1 MKISLAFFVL
11 SSFRAFVINLL
22 WFRPVRVRRVK
33 MRITISV
40 AAALIFLL
48 GLAIAPASAGD
59 PPKLVGLALPE
70 AGTDKG
76 WNEQGKVGLEIVAK
90 KFGFKIEL
98 AEALGYGDIKP
109 TLRDMVKKGC
119 DLIIC
124 HAAGYQTVAPEIARE
139 TGTKVT
145 TVENHRDV
153 TAGLVSD
160 IDTQP
165 QGGCYLAGWLA
176 GKMTRSNIVG
186 IVASGE
192 PPTWNRMSAGFA
204 QGLKASNPGSKLLY
218 SVIGEAAYADA
229 AGGKRN
235 AQDQIA
241 VGADVIFGMG
251 DGASFGMLQAC
262 ATKKAKDGGKVW
274 FIDVIGDKRSIDKAD
289 VLLSSV
295 IMDMSVVYEEV
306 IKSYM
311 DGTFGQQHWVG
322 MKNGAIYLM
331 KLNNAVP
338 DSVKEELD
346 AIKSNI
352 VARKIDVVDIPT
364 AVDLHK
370 FLNKTFPR

>member
-1 MKISLAFFVL
+1 
-11 SSFRAFVINLL
+11 
-22 WFRPVRVRRVK
+22 
-33 MRITISV
+33 MRKSHCAV
-40 AAALIFLL
+40 AALVFLL
-48 GLAIAPASAGD
+48 CYAITPAGAGN
-59 PPKLVGLALPE
+59 PPKLVGMTLPE

-76 WNEQGKVGLEIVAK
+76 WNEQGKVGLEIVAGK
-90 KFGFKIEL
+90 YGFKIEL

-124 HAAGYQTVAPEIARE
+124 HASGYQTVAPEIARE
-139 TGTKVT
+139 TGVKVT
-145 TVENHRDV
+145 TVENHRDI
-153 TAGLVSD
+153 TAGLISD

-165 QGGCYLAGWLA
+165 QGGCYLAGFLA

-186 IVASGE
+186 IVASAE

-204 QGLKASNPGSKLLY
+204 QGLKASNPNSKLLY

-235 AQDQIA
+235 TQDQIA
-241 VGADVIFGMG
+241 VGADVIFGLG

-262 ATKKAKDGGKVW
+262 STKKAKDGGKAW
-274 FIDVIGDKRSIDKAD
+274 FIDVIGDKRSIDRAG

-295 IMDMSVVYEEV
+295 VMDLSVVYEEV

-322 MKNGAIYLM
+322 MGNGAVYLLE
-331 KLNNAVP
+331 LNKAVP
-338 DSVKEELD
+338 NSVQVELKHIEKKII
-346 AIKSNI
+346 AGKIK
-352 VARKIDVVDIPT
+352 VVDVPV

-370 FLNKTFPR
+370 YLDKIFPR

>member
-1 MKISLAFFVL
+1 MRKINSGFLFLILFLGFA
-11 SSFRAFVINLL
+11 
-22 WFRPVRVRRVK
+22 
-33 MRITISV
+33 IT
-40 AAALIFLL
+40 
-48 GLAIAPASAGD
+48 PAGAGD
-59 PPKLVGLALPE
+59 PPKLVGLILPE

-90 KFGFKIEL
+90 KYGFKIEL

-119 DLIIC
+119 ELIIC
-124 HAAGYQTVAPEIARE
+124 HASGYQTVAPEIASE
-139 TGTKVT
+139 TGVKVT
-145 TVENHRDV
+145 TVENHRDI
-153 TAGLVSD
+153 TAGLISD

-186 IVASGE
+186 IVASAE

-204 QGLKASNPGSKLLY
+204 QGLKASNPSSKLIY

-235 AQDQIA
+235 TQDQIA
-241 VGADVIFGMG
+241 VGADVIFGLG

-262 ATKKAKDGGKVW
+262 STKKARDGGKVW
-274 FIDVIGDKRSIDKAD
+274 FIDVIGDKRSVDKAD

-295 IMDMSVVYEEV
+295 VMDLSVVYAEV
-306 IKSYM
+306 IESYM
-311 DGTFGQQHWVG
+311 DGTFGQQHWVS
-322 MKNGAIYLM
+322 MDNGAVYLLE
-331 KLNNAVP
+331 LNQAVRN
-338 DSVKEELD
+338 SVRAELKQ
-346 AIKSNI
+346 IEKNI
-352 VARKIDVVDIPT
+352 VAGQIKVVDVPV

-370 FLNKTFPR
+370 YLDKTFPR

>member
-1 MKISLAFFVL
+1 MKKVNFG
-11 SSFRAFVINLL
+11 LL
-22 WFRPVRVRRVK
+22 PLILFLCFA
-33 MRITISV
+33 IT
-40 AAALIFLL
+40 
-48 GLAIAPASAGD
+48 PAGAGD

-90 KFGFKIEL
+90 KYGFKIEL

-119 DLIIC
+119 ELIIC
-124 HAAGYQTVAPEIARE
+124 HASGYQTVAPEIARE
-139 TGTKVT
+139 TGVKVT
-145 TVENHRDV
+145 TVENHRDI
-153 TAGLVSD
+153 TAGLISD

-186 IVASGE
+186 IVASAE

-204 QGLKASNPGSKLLY
+204 QGLKASNPNSKLLY

-235 AQDQIA
+235 TQDQIA

-262 ATKKAKDGGKVW
+262 TTKKAKDGGKAW

-306 IKSYM
+306 IKNYI

-322 MKNGAIYLM
+322 MNNGAIYLLE
-331 KLNNAVP
+331 LNKAVP
-338 DSVKEELD
+338 QSVKEELNAVEKD
-346 AIKSNI
+346 I
-352 VARKIDVVDIPT
+352 VAGKIKVLDVPS

-370 FLNKTFPR
+370 FLKETFPR

>member
-1 MKISLAFFVL
+1 MLFIQIVFVYF
-11 SSFRAFVINLL
+11 SIN
-22 WFRPVRVRRVK
+22 
-33 MRITISV
+33 M
-40 AAALIFLL
+40 
-48 GLAIAPASAGD
+48 AIAGD
-59 PPKLVGLALPE
+59 APKLVGLAIPE
-70 AGTDKG
+70 PGTDKG

-119 DLIIC
+119 ELIIC

-139 TGTKVT
+139 TGVKVV
-145 TVENHRDV
+145 TVENHKDV
-153 TAGLVSD
+153 KPGLISD

-186 IVASGE
+186 IVTSAE

-204 QGLKASNPGSKLLY
+204 QGLKGSNPNCKLLY
-218 SVIGEAAYADA
+218 SVIGEEAYADA

-235 AQDQIA
+235 TQDQIA
-241 VGADVIFGMG
+241 VGADVIFGLG

-262 ATKKAKDGGKVW
+262 SVKKAKDGSKAW

-289 VLLSSV
+289 VLLTSV

-306 IKSYM
+306 IKSYI
-311 DGTFGQQHWVG
+311 DGTYGQQHWVS
-322 MKNGAIYLM
+322 MNNGAIYLM
-331 KLNNAVP
+331 ELNHSVP
-338 DSVKEELD
+338 NSLRQELKEIEEKITSGK
-346 AIKSNI
+346 IK
-352 VARKIDVVDIPT
+352 VVDFP
-364 AVDLHK
+364 AANDLHK
-370 FLNKTFPR
+370 FLYKTFPR

>member
-1 MKISLAFFVL
+1 MICY
-11 SSFRAFVINLL
+11 FRL
-22 WFRPVRVRRVK
+22 VRVRRNE
-33 MRITISV
+33 MRNTVSAV
-40 AAALIFLL
+40 AALIFCL
-48 GLAIAPASAGD
+48 GLGIAAAHAGE
-59 PPKLVGLALPE
+59 PPKLVGIALPE

-90 KFGFKIEL
+90 KYGFKIEL

-109 TLRDMVKKGC
+109 TLRDMIKKGC

-124 HAAGYQTVAPEIARE
+124 HASGYQTVAPEIARE
-139 TGTKVT
+139 TGIKVT

-153 TAGLVSD
+153 TAGLISD

-165 QGGCYLAGWLA
+165 QGGGYLAGWLA

-204 QGLKASNPGSKLLY
+204 QGLKASNPTGKLLY

-262 ATKKAKDGGKVW
+262 ATKKAQDGQKVW
-274 FIDVIGDKRSIDKAD
+274 FIDVIGDKRSIDRAD

-311 DGTFGQQHWVG
+311 DQTFGQQHWVG
-322 MKNGAIYLM
+322 MDNGAIYLM
-331 KLNNAVP
+331 ELNKAVP
-338 DSVKEELD
+338 DSVKEELAAVKTD
-346 AIKSNI
+346 IIAK
-352 VARKIDVVDIPT
+352 KINVVDIPN
-364 AVDLHK
+364 AVELHK
-370 FLNKTFPR
+370 YLKKTFPR

>member
-1 MKISLAFFVL
+1 MKKTVFTV
-11 SSFRAFVINLL
+11 
-22 WFRPVRVRRVK
+22 
-33 MRITISV
+33 
-40 AAALIFLL
+40 AALIFFL
-48 GLAIAPASAGD
+48 GLAITAVGAGD
-59 PPKLVGLALPE
+59 PPKLVGIALPE

-76 WNEQGKVGLEIVAK
+76 WNEQGKVGLEIVAQK
-90 KFGFKIEL
+90 YGFKIEL

-124 HAAGYQTVAPEIARE
+124 HASGYQTVAPEIARE
-139 TGTKVT
+139 TGVKVT

-153 TAGLVSD
+153 TAGLISD

-204 QGLKASNPGSKLLY
+204 QGLKASNPNSKLLY

-322 MKNGAIYLM
+322 MDNGAVYLM
-331 KLNNAVP
+331 ELNNAVP

-346 AIKSNI
+346 AVKSNI
-352 VARKIDVVDIPT
+352 IAKNISVVDIPT
-364 AVDLHK
+364 AVELHK
-370 FLNKTFPR
+370 YLKKTFPR